1 MVPFIF
7 TLFWGEKVWVLHFNV
22 SKHTWFSNS
31 HVFVLYAPHH
41 PNLLFHSSIS
51 RYHPVPQTF
60 LLFIPTTPSS
70 KGYSGYSFLI
80 ILRKNFSIWMLCS
93 MDHVDAWDA
102 GEKRWCMCLIR
113 KRKKKHKRKRPKNSL
128 REIKLHNHST
138 IIVLINHILNN
149 IMLFFISPNPYL
161 LIYCYSW

>member
-1 MVPFIF
+1 MFLNHF
-7 TLFWGEKVWVLHFNV
+7 YYLLFFL
-22 SKHTWFSNS
+22 SISPLPFSNS
-31 HVFVLYAPHH
+31 PLTGPSISFSSPHH